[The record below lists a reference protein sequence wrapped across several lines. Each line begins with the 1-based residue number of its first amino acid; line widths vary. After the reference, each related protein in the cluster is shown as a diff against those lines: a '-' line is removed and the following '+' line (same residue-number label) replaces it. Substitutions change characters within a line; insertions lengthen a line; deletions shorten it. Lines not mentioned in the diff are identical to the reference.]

1 MIFLQQETVSIPTAM
16 KHITLLIIITALTLF
31 IIAASAVYMLFSKKR
46 KQSGKEK
53 EILAQLAQ
61 VTDPIKGMMEA
72 EKDPR
77 QKALYRQLYGNCM
90 NIRNL
95 ICGDTDPATESI
107 VQTPAVKEEETAVE
121 QVTETPAEPVKDI
134 PAKGINFRFDEIKM
148 TDSSDKLVAK
158 VIDVIHK
165 NMENSDFTVEDLS
178 REIGMSRVH
187 LNRKLKELMNISP
200 SNLIKSIRL
209 KQAAFLLINNDV
221 NISEVAYKVGF
232 STHSY
237 FSNSFH
243 DYFGMTPKDFV
254 SRYIDCK
261 DEETLKRIF
270 Q

>member
-31 IIAASAVYMLFSKKR
+31 IIAAGTVYMLFSKKR

-53 EILAQLAQ
+53 EILAHLAQ

-77 QKALYRQLYGNCM
+77 QKALYRQMYGSCM

-95 ICGDTDPATESI
+95 ICGDTDPVTESI

-148 TDSSDKLVAK
+148 TDGSDKLVGK
-158 VIDVIHK
+158 VIDVIRQ
-165 NMENSDFTVEDLS
+165 NIDNSDFSVEDPEQGDRHQQGTS
-178 REIGMSRVH
+178 QQKAQGTDEHFPEQSDKVH
-187 LNRKLKELMNISP
+187 KIEAGCFP
-200 SNLIKSIRL
+200 
-209 KQAAFLLINNDV
+209 
-221 NISEVAYKVGF
+221 AYKQQGQ
-232 STHSY
+232 
-237 FSNSFH
+237 
-243 DYFGMTPKDFV
+243 
-254 SRYIDCK
+254 YI
-261 DEETLKRIF
+261 
-270 Q
+270 

>member
-1 MIFLQQETVSIPTAM
+1 MIFLQQETVSIPTTM
-16 KHITLLIIITALTLF
+16 KPTTLLIIITALTLF
-31 IIAASAVYMLFSKKR
+31 IIAAGAAYLLFSKKR

-72 EKDPR
+72 EKDPQ
-77 QKALYRQLYGNCM
+77 QKALYRQMYRSCM

-95 ICGDTDPATESI
+95 ICGDPVNENVI
-107 VQTPAVKEEETAVE
+107 QKPAVKEAETAVE
-121 QVTETPAEPVKDI
+121 QATETPAELVKDI
-134 PAKGINFRFDEIKM
+134 PAKSINFRFDEIKM
-148 TDSSDKLVAK
+148 RDSSDKLVAK
-158 VIDVIHK
+158 VIDVIHR